1 LAEHEEEINIGKLC
15 VFAED
20 ESHLQWGDTVGYVW
34 GTRNER
40 IEVPIENERERQTYY
55 GAVDL
60 HSGEFLIRAYDRA
73 DSRNTV
79 SFLKHL
85 YKKCKTP
92 KLMIIWD
99 KASYHRYAEMK
110 KYLEEINKGLDEKD
124 WKITCIFF
132 EPNAPD
138 QNPVEDIWLKGKNFL
153 RKNFYRNKTFTQV
166 KKCFFDFLSRQF
178 FNFDKL
184 NWYLP

>member
-1 LAEHEEEINIGKLC
+1 M
-15 VFAED
+15 
-20 ESHLQWGDTVGYVW
+20 GYVW

-40 IEVPIENERERQTYY
+40 IEITIENERERQTYY

-60 HSGEFLIRAYDRA
+60 HDGEFLIRAYDRA

-99 KASYHRYAEMK
+99 KARYHRYAEMR